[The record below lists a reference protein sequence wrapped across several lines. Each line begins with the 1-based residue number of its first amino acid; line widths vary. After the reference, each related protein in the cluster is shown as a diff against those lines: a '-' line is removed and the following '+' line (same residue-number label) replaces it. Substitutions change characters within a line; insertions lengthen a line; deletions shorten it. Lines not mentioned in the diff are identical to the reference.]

1 VSVDKGSQS
10 EFGLIIKNAGLDVF
24 GQAFNIVFSFVA
36 SIIITRTIGPE
47 LFGTYSLASS
57 IFQVLCI
64 LAIFGMNRGVVRLTS
79 KYMALGDTARV
90 KGTLVSGVVLT
101 SILSIALVGI
111 TALVAPS
118 VARRFYS
125 QVTGLELALRVYI
138 IGLPFFTMM
147 LVFNGYTQGFKT
159 LKPSVIV
166 EMIARPVAR
175 LVLILLL
182 FLAGLR
188 LFAVVL
194 GGVGAIAVAAV
205 IALIY
210 AVKVSPFDFRKT
222 RSKGVANELFFYS
235 LPLVLA
241 NFMNVLI
248 SRSNVMI
255 SGYYLDS
262 ETVGILSAT
271 LVLSP
276 FVSISL
282 MSFSKIFAPIIS
294 ELWETGNRLEL
305 MTHFKSVSKWI
316 FTLSLP
322 VFCVYLLFAPGI
334 LSIFGNDFPN
344 GASALVILA
353 IGQIVNAVV
362 GPIGF
367 ILTMTGRQKL
377 NLVNSICLAG
387 SNVALNLIFIP
398 KYGMNGAAL
407 ATTLSIASTN
417 ILRVVE
423 VKILYGFTPF
433 RYDLAKPVAAGA
445 VTSAAFYFLNRHFQ
459 WTGIFNTVGLCIAF
473 AALYILMLYG
483 LGLKEEREVLR
494 EVLKRKKK

>member
-1 VSVDKGSQS
+1 MNKGSQS
-10 EFGLIIKNAGLDVF
+10 ELGLIIKNAGLDVF
-24 GQAFNIVFSFVA
+24 GQAFNIIFSFGA
-36 SIIITRTIGPE
+36 SVIITRTIGPK
-47 LFGTYSLASS
+47 LFGTYSLANS

-64 LAIFGMNRGVVRLTS
+64 LAVFGISRGVVRLTS
-79 KYMALGDTARV
+79 KYMALGDTDRV
-90 KGTLVSGVVLT
+90 KGTLVSSVVLT
-101 SILSIALVGI
+101 SIFSIALVGV
-111 TALVAPS
+111 TAIAAPS

-125 QVTGLELALRVYI
+125 QVADLDMALRIYM
-138 IGLPFFTMM
+138 IGLPFFTLM

-159 LKPSVIV
+159 LKPSVVV
-166 EMIARPVAR
+166 EMIVRPVAR
-175 LVLILLL
+175 LIFILIL

-188 LFAVVL
+188 LFAVVV

-205 IALIY
+205 VAFLF
-210 AVKVSPFDFRKT
+210 AVRVSPFDFRKT
-222 RSKGVANELFFYS
+222 RANGVANELFFYS

-248 SRSNVMI
+248 SRSNIMI

-294 ELWETGNRLEL
+294 ELWETGNRVGL
-305 MTHFKSVSKWI
+305 MTQFKTVSKWV

-322 VFCVYLLFAPGI
+322 VFCAYLLFAPGI
-334 LSIFGNDFPN
+334 LNIFGDDFTR
-344 GASALVILA
+344 GATALMILA
-353 IGQIVNAVV
+353 LGQIVNAVV

-377 NLVNSICLAG
+377 NLVNSISLAG
-387 SNVALNLIFIP
+387 SNVALNLILIP
-398 KYGMNGAAL
+398 RYGMNGAAL
-407 ATTLSIASTN
+407 ATTLSLAATN
-417 ILRVVE
+417 ILRVIE

-433 RYDLAKPVAAGA
+433 RYDLVKPIAAGA
-445 VTSAAFYFLNRHFQ
+445 VTSAVFYFLSRHFQ
-459 WTGIFNTVGLCIAF
+459 WTGIPHTVGLCIAF
-473 AALYILMLYG
+473 AGLYIVILYG
-483 LGLKEEREVLR
+483 LGLREEREVLT
-494 EVLKRKKK
+494 EILKRKK